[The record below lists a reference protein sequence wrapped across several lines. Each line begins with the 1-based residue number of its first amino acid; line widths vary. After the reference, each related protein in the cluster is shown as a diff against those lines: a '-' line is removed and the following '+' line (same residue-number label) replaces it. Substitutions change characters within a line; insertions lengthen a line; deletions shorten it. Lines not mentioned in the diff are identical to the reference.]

1 MLGRVESARSRFVA
15 QINERKASLVVE
27 IAPSL
32 PPPRLDR
39 CIREIA
45 ERSTLFAVANRTI
58 RALFCETEPPI
69 LDTRS
74 FSYSLAKFLTRATCK
89 KRLLGSL
96 LGFCSSETL
105 KEMIQDPSG
114 KRNNVPNERGAIG
127 I

>member
-15 QINERKASLVVE
+15 QIKTNERKASLVVE

-32 PPPRLDR
+32 PPPRSDR

-74 FSYSLAKFLTRATCK
+74 FSYSYSREIFNACDMQEETPRFPPRFLFERNFE
-89 KRLLGSL
+89 RN
-96 LGFCSSETL
+96 
-105 KEMIQDPSG
+105 DPRSFW
-114 KRNNVPNERGAIG
+114 
-127 I
+127 